1 MNLGRFFQR
10 FRDRKR
16 KDEDLAEEIASHLAH
31 EQDANSAR
39 GLSAEEAHRQAK
51 VKFGNPHSTRE
62 RVWRYRSVPWV
73 EDAMARPSF
82 RRTLAR
88 QDSRLHGHRH
98 SRDRRGHRSQYCRL
112 LRDQHRAAQAA
123 YLS

>member
-1 MNLGRFFQR
+1 MNLARFFQR

-16 KDEDLAEEIASHLAH
+16 KDEDLAEEIAAH
-31 EQDANSAR
+31 IAHQQDANSAR

-73 EDAMARPSF
+73 EDAWRDLRFAVRSLSKTPVSRPSP
-82 RRTLAR
+82 
-88 QDSRLHGHRH
+88 SW
-98 SRDRRGHRSQYCRL
+98 
-112 LRDQHRAAQAA
+112 
-123 YLS
+123 